1 MIDFHTINMGK
12 YNNCPERGDF
22 MKRIVILGGGYAGVH
37 AGKIFHKAFKKDKDV
52 EITLIDKNRYHT
64 LMTELHE
71 IAGSRVDR
79 SCVRISFDRIFSGKK
94 VNVVQDEIV
103 RLAPE
108 ENALYSED
116 KKYEYDYLLMGTGAE
131 PTDFGIPGVKE
142 HSFPLWSFKNAVRIR
157 DHITEVFRK
166 ASVEKDIEKR
176 KTLMTFA
183 VAGGGFT
190 GVEMVGELIEQLPL
204 LCEEYHIDPSEVKL
218 INVEALPDI
227 LNMIPEGPREKAK
240 KYMKKKG
247 VKILLNSLISKAEA
261 DSFTLKDGT
270 VIPCGTLIWTCGVK
284 GSSFGAKT
292 GLTIGHVDR
301 LRVDAKMQTPDHK
314 NIYLAGDAIWLME
327 DEKPVP
333 QIVEAAEQTAA
344 VAANNIIH
352 AMTGK
357 GKEKEF
363 KSNFHGFM
371 VSIGGRY
378 AVSHTGGFSM
388 SGFPAMAIKHLV
400 NVYYLHT
407 VAGVNAWWN
416 YLKHEIFGIENK
428 RSLLGGLVAAKINGL
443 WALPIRLWLG
453 LMWIIEGANKIGEG
467 WFNVEKG
474 SSSAWMF
481 SPGVVQA
488 GLPTADAS
496 SAASAAVEETAA
508 AVEAVSAASGEV
520 VSQAAEV
527 ATDAV
532 SAASGAIAETATA
545 AEKVWAPIWDTSASI
560 LSWDNPVVTWFR
572 ETFMDG
578 MAAYIPFNV
587 FQIMVVVVEIALG
600 LALMGGLFTF
610 PAAGVSIIMCLVF
623 IFSGLF
629 SWSQLWFIFAAIVL
643 MGGAGRSL
651 GLDYWAMPWLKK
663 AWNGTSLAQKS
674 YLYFGEPVKKRR
686 KK

>member
-1 MIDFHTINMGK
+1 
-12 YNNCPERGDF
+12 
-22 MKRIVILGGGYAGVH
+22 MKKIVILGGGYAGVH

-116 KKYEYDYLLMGTGAE
+116 RKYEYDYLLMGTGAE

-204 LCEEYHIDPSEVKL
+204 LCEEYHIDPDEVEL
-218 INVEALPDI
+218 INVEGLPDI

-240 KYMKKKG
+240 NYMKKKG
-247 VKILLNSLISKAEA
+247 VKILLNSLITRAEP

-270 VIPCGTLIWTCGVK
+270 TINCNTLIWTCGVK
-284 GSSFGAKT
+284 GSEFGGST
-292 GLTIGHVDR
+292 GLEIGHVDR
-301 LRVDAKMQTPDHK
+301 LRVDKKMKTPDHD
-314 NIYLAGDAIWLME
+314 NIYLAGDAIWLLE
-327 DEKPVP
+327 DERPVP

-344 VAANNIIH
+344 VAAHNIIH

-357 GKEKEF
+357 GKEEEF

-371 VSIGGRY
+371 VSIGGKY

-428 RSLLGGLVAAKINGL
+428 RSLLGGLVSAKINGL
-443 WALPIRLWLG
+443 WALPLRLWLG
-453 LMWIIEGANKIGEG
+453 LMWVIEGANKIGEG

-481 SPGVVQA
+481 SSGVIQA
-488 GLPTADAS
+488 GLPVADAG
-496 SAASAAVEETAA
+496 SAASEAA
-508 AVEAVSAASGEV
+508 AETEAVVETV
-520 VSQAAEV
+520 QQAA
-527 ATDAV
+527 DAV
-532 SAASGAIAETATA
+532 SAASEAVVETAQA
-545 AEKVWAPIWDTSASI
+545 AEKVWGPLWDLSSPI
-560 LSWDNPVVTWFR
+560 LSWDNPLVTWFR
-572 ETFMDG
+572 QTFMDG
-578 MAAYIPFNV
+578 MAAYIPFNI
-587 FQIMVVVVEIALG
+587 FQIMVVSVEMALG

-610 PAAGVSIIMCLVF
+610 PAAGVSIIMCIVF
-623 IFSGLF
+623 TLSGLF
-629 SWSQLWFIFAAIVL
+629 SWSQLWFIFGAVVL
-643 MGGAGRSL
+643 LGGAGRSL

-663 AWNGTSLAQKS
+663 AWNGTALAQKS
-674 YLYFGEPVKKRR
+674 YLYFGEPVKKIRR